1 MRDSNRL
8 HNFYKELQTI
18 HIRYFSDWWFG
29 QLISN
34 FMDWMFDTKEVDPFF
49 SEEEELIEY
58 LIEYAENFSNE
69 VI

>member
-1 MRDSNRL
+1 
-8 HNFYKELQTI
+8 
-18 HIRYFSDWWFG
+18 
-29 QLISN
+29 
-34 FMDWMFDTKEVDPFF
+34 MFDTKEVDPFF